1 MSDFLLP
8 KPWCY
13 TLVVTE
19 TATFA
24 LGCFW
29 QPDDYFSKIDGVLKT
44 TVGYAGGT
52 SENPTY
58 ENLGDHAETIEI
70 VFDNS
75 IISYEELLNKFWNLH
90 NPSVSEVKQYS
101 SFIFTNSDIQ
111 KANSEKS
118 KEVFEKETGKTVL
131 TQICKATKFYR
142 AEEYHQKYLAK
153 ARGEI

>member
-1 MSDFLLP
+1 MA
-8 KPWCY
+8 
-13 TLVVTE
+13 E

-29 QPDDYFSKIDGVLKT
+29 QPDDYFSKLSGVLKT

-58 ENLGDHAETIEI
+58 ENLGDHSETIEI

-75 IISYEELLNKFWNLH
+75 VISYEELLNKFWNLH

-101 SFIFTNSDIQ
+101 SFIFTNSDVQ
-111 KANSEKS
+111 KANAEKS
-118 KEVFEKETGKTVL
+118 KEVFEKETGKTYF
-131 TQICKATKFYR
+131 TQIRKATKFYR